1 MTLLERRT
9 VFPFT
14 LQYYALFSYKKA
26 ECSTC
31 TDPLSRPRRDSAQ
44 QPTADDVRL
53 DWLSCPVLFLACSGY
68 LHVAGSSPSG
78 WMVAMTKRMSLIVYL
93 PAKSPDNP

>member
-53 DWLSCPVLFLACSGY
+53 DSLSCPEYCFLLALDICMWRGVLR
-68 LHVAGSSPSG
+68 VDG
-78 WMVAMTKRMSLIVYL
+78 WWR
-93 PAKSPDNP
+93 